1 MNVEYIQVLTTIDSQ
16 AQATAIAQTLLE
28 KRLAACVQI
37 LGPIQSHYWWQGQQE
52 QSQEWLC
59 LAKTR
64 QEFYRAVESAI
75 REVHSYQ
82 TPEILA
88 VPILAGLPDYLAW
101 LNQELRPPETT
112 GQPSR

>member
-1 MNVEYIQVLTTIDSQ
+1 MTTEFIQVLTTIDNPEK
-16 AQATAIAQTLLE
+16 ATAIAKTLLE

-37 LGPIQSHYWWQGQQE
+37 LGPLQSHYWWQGQQE

-64 QEFYRAVESAI
+64 QELYRAVESAI

-82 TPEILA
+82 TPEVLA
-88 VPILAGLPDYLAW
+88 VPILAGLPEYLAW
-101 LNQELRPPETT
+101 LKQELRPPE
-112 GQPSR
+112 

>member
-1 MNVEYIQVLTTIDSQ
+1 MRSEYIQVLTSIDS
-16 AQATAIAQTLLE
+16 AEKAAVIAQTLLE

-37 LGPIQSHYWWQGQQE
+37 LGPIQSHYWWQGQRE

-64 QEFYRAVESAI
+64 QELYPAVESAI
-75 REVHSYQ
+75 RAVHPYQ

-88 VPILAGLPDYLAW
+88 TPILAGLAEYLAW
-101 LNQELRPPETT
+101 LDQEVCPLRSESV
-112 GQPSR
+112 G

>member
-1 MNVEYIQVLTTIDSQ
+1 METSYLQVLTTIDTPEQ
-16 AQATAIAQTLLE
+16 AAAIAKTLLE

-37 LGPIQSHYWWQGQQE
+37 LGPIQSHYWWQERQE

-64 QEFYRAVESAI
+64 QELYPDVESAI
-75 REVHSYQ
+75 RQVHSYQ

-88 VPILAGLPDYLAW
+88 VPILAGLPEYLAW
-101 LNQELRPPETT
+101 LDQEVRLPGEKPA
-112 GQPSR
+112 S

>member
-1 MNVEYIQVLTTIDSQ
+1 MSTSYIQVLTTIDSPEK
-16 AQATAIAQTLLE
+16 AAAIANTLLE

-37 LGPIQSHYWWQGQQE
+37 VGPIQSHYWWQGRQE

-64 QEFYRAVESAI
+64 QELYQAVESAI
-75 REVHSYQ
+75 RAVHPYQ

-101 LNQELRPPETT
+101 INQEVSLAGSEA
-112 GQPSR
+112 GG